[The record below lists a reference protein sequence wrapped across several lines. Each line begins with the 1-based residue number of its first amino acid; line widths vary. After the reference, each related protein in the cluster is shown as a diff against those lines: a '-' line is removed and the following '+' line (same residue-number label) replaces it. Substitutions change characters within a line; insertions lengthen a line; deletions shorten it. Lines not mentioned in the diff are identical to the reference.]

1 MFASI
6 TIVFREGL
14 EMAIIVS
21 LLLAATKN
29 IPNRSRWILGGTGA
43 GILISLL
50 LAILALNNATIT
62 TLIEGKITEGIILAL
77 SSILIGYTVIW
88 MKSNGIKASQDIK
101 VSVNDIKQNNKP
113 LFSLSL
119 VAFFCVFREGI
130 EVVLFLLGLTSDGET
145 TGLSILSGSLIGS
158 VGAIAAGFAM
168 YFGFIKI
175 NLGKVFNFF
184 AVLMSFLAAGM
195 AMNAVSKFTSAGL
208 IDPIISPLWNS
219 TALLDHHSNWFGLF
233 ILVMFGYTEKPSL
246 TQLIAYVATLS
257 ILFVLTKN
265 QTKKLSTY
273 KEVIG
278 NLSSIISHNINH
290 LSIDNFPVG
299 T

>member
-1 MFASI
+1 MFFMFASI

-21 LLLAATKN
+21 LLLAATRD
-29 IPNRSRWILGGTGA
+29 IPNRSKWILGGTGA
-43 GILISLL
+43 GVLLSVL
-50 LAILALNNATIT
+50 LAILALNIATIT
-62 TLIEGKITEGIILAL
+62 TLIEGKITGGIILAL
-77 SSILIGYTVIW
+77 SSLLIGYTVIW
-88 MKSNGIKASQDIK
+88 MKSNGMKASQDIK
-101 VSVNDIKQNNKP
+101 ASVNNIKENNKP

-130 EVVLFLLGLTSDGET
+130 EVVLFLLGLTSDSET
-145 TGLSILSGSLIGS
+145 TGLAILSGSLIGAA
-158 VGAIAAGFAM
+158 GAIAAGIAM
-168 YFGFIKI
+168 YFGFIRI

-208 IDPIISPLWNS
+208 INPIINPLWNS

-233 ILVMFGYTEKPSL
+233 IHVMFGYTEKPSL
-246 TQLIAYVATLS
+246 AQLLAYIATLS

-265 QTKKLSTY
+265 QTNKLMKAKK
-273 KEVIG
+273 VA
-278 NLSSIISHNINH
+278 
-290 LSIDNFPVG
+290 
-299 T
+299 

>member
-1 MFASI
+1 MFFMFASM

-21 LLLAATKN
+21 LLLAATKGM
-29 IPNRSRWILGGTGA
+29 PNRTRWILGGTSV

-50 LAILALNNATIT
+50 LAITALNSEVIT
-62 TLIEGKITEGIILAL
+62 TLIEGKMTGGIILAL

-88 MKSNGIKASQDIK
+88 MKSNGMKASQGIKASVSNIK
-101 VSVNDIKQNNKP
+101 SSNKP

-130 EVVLFLLGLTSDGET
+130 EVVLFLLGLTSDSEI
-145 TGLSILSGSLIGS
+145 TGLSILTGSLVGS
-158 VGAIAAGFAM
+158 VGAIVCGIAM

-208 IDPIISPLWNS
+208 INPIINPLWNS
-219 TALLDHHSNWFGLF
+219 TALLDHHTNWFGLF
-233 ILVMFGYTEKPSL
+233 VHVIFGYTEKPSL
-246 TQLIAYVATLS
+246 VQLIAYVATLS
-257 ILFVLTKN
+257 ILFILTKK
-265 QTKKLSTY
+265 QTQKLTQKTTTS
-273 KEVIG
+273 
-278 NLSSIISHNINH
+278 
-290 LSIDNFPVG
+290 
-299 T
+299 

>member
-1 MFASI
+1 MFASM

-21 LLLAATKN
+21 LLLAATKD
-29 IPNRSRWILGGTGA
+29 IPNRSKWILGGTGA
-43 GILISLL
+43 GVIISVL

-62 TLIEGKITEGIILAL
+62 TLIEGKVTGGIILAL

-88 MKSNGIKASQDIK
+88 MKSNGMKASQDIK
-101 VSVNDIKQNNKP
+101 ASVNDIKENNKP

-130 EVVLFLLGLTSDGET
+130 EVVLFLLGLTSDSET
-145 TGLSILSGSLIGS
+145 TGLSILSGSLIGAI
-158 VGAIAAGFAM
+158 GAIAAGVAM

-184 AVLMSFLAAGM
+184 AILMSFLAAGM
-195 AMNAVSKFTSAGL
+195 AMNAVSKFTSAG
-208 IDPIISPLWNS
+208 IINPIINPLWNS
-219 TALLDHHSNWFGLF
+219 SALLDHHSNWFALF
-233 ILVMFGYTEKPSL
+233 IHVMFGYTEKPSL
-246 TQLIAYVATLS
+246 AQLIAYVATLS

-265 QTKKLSTY
+265 QTKKLIKS
-273 KEVIG
+273 KKAA
-278 NLSSIISHNINH
+278 
-290 LSIDNFPVG
+290 
-299 T
+299 